1 MITVKERKEDIQK
14 TINKNPTSIILKYK
28 IKTIKDG
35 AWKIE
40 EREEHLKVRLFE
52 QKSPET
58 VLISDTKGTAQT
70 TKKYG
75 MLADSKSNLKDLS
88 NESIV
93 FDTDYGKMEIVGIYP
108 QITLGDICG
117 YQCDLKRIS

>member
-1 MITVKERKEDIQK
+1 MITVKERKEDIQR
-14 TINKNPTSIILKYK
+14 TIDKNPTSIILKYK

-40 EREEHLKVRLFE
+40 DREQHLKVRLFE

-88 NESIV
+88 NESIM

-108 QITLGDICG
+108 QITLGEICG

>member
-1 MITVKERKEDIQK
+1 MITVKERKEDIQR
-14 TINKNPTSIILKYK
+14 TINKNPTLIIIRYK

-40 EREEHLKVRLFE
+40 EREENLKVRLFE

-58 VLISDTKGTAQT
+58 VLISDIKGTAQT

-88 NESIV
+88 NESIM

-108 QITLGDICG
+108 QITLGEICG